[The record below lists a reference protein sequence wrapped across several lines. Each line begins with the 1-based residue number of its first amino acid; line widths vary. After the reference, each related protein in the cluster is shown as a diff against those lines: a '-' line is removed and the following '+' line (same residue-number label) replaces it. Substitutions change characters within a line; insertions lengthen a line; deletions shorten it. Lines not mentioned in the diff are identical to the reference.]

1 MNFNLIRNVCRI
13 GAVAGLFGAVYF
25 SAKRGS
31 EICRTCKQVNDESFG
46 MTAGW
51 KLKHYIRN
59 TPRLAKPLAP
69 TLVCA
74 AGSITCMAISEKI
87 SYKQI
92 AALTATCVYLT
103 KNRDFLEKKLEEVVG
118 KERLAEIKQEFVK
131 KESVP
136 KDMIDFPCIEITG
149 KGDLL
154 CLEGYSGRWF
164 RSTKEAVEEA
174 QEMVKVM
181 HEEGQYISMNDYYGL
196 LGISMT
202 QFGNEFGWPS
212 NKDYC
217 EDILSF
223 TNTYLE
229 ASEWN
234 DVGPDAREK
243 VYEPIYVLEIDTMPM
258 YSWMEV

>member
-25 SAKRGS
+25 SAKRGD

-118 KERLAEIKQEFVK
+118 KERLANIKQEFVK
-131 KESVP
+131 KEAEGMLNFPSV
-136 KDMIDFPCIEITG
+136 EITAN
-149 KGDLL
+149 GDLL
-154 CLEGYSGRWF
+154 CFEMYSGRWF
-164 RSTKEAVEEA
+164 RSSREAVEEA
-174 QEMVKVM
+174 QAQLAKM
-181 HEEGQYISMNDYYGL
+181 HEEGMYLSLNDYYAL
-196 LGISMT
+196 LGITMT
-202 QFGNEFGWPS
+202 QFGDEFGWPAS
-212 NKDYC
+212 EDYC
-217 EDILSF
+217 DPILRFNSKK
-223 TNTYLE
+223 LE
-229 ASEWN
+229 PGEW
-234 DVGPDAREK
+234 DEVGPDVRVKAH
-243 VYEPIYVLEIDTMPM
+243 EPLLVLWFDSLPM
-258 YSWMEV
+258 ECWLEV